1 LVNGFEVK
9 FFSDNPS
16 YSGFESHPNFVFS
29 TEIVL
34 LACRGRQVSFYT
46 TVGGGE
52 WCQFINRPARLRW
65 QNKGAIKRLC

>member
-1 LVNGFEVK
+1 LVNGLEVK

-34 LACRGRQVSFYT
+34 LACRGLQVSFYT
-46 TVGGGE
+46 TVAGGE
-52 WCQFINRPARLRW
+52 WRQFINRPATGRST
-65 QNKGAIKRLC
+65 NKGGI